1 MENKYTAK
9 INIQIKHIEKQLKE
23 TDLKMV
29 ERKHLESELERKL
42 ERKLERLEYIINYY
56 NNIDQ

>member
-1 MENKYTAK
+1 MENKHTIR
-9 INIQIKHIEKQLKE
+9 INIQIKNIENQLKE

-42 ERKLERLEYIINYY
+42 ERLEYIIDYC

>member
-29 ERKHLESELERKL
+29 EKKHLELEL
-42 ERKLERLEYIINYY
+42 ERKLERLECIIDYC